1 MKPDSFFWCYIRIRP
16 EATLTNGLK
25 NRLRCATSNNNSSGR
40 ILSSYRQLP
49 CKGSPF
55 EEFIGLN
62 PINETSQATK
72 IAGRIGGKCQHER
85 VNIKIV
91 SARSK
96 HPNPPT
102 HTKKKIWTYH
112 PGWQGIFRQTLQST
126 NQLDLKALPLDFRD
140 NEAKKCRRAGKNK
153 RAAEIGHRIVTIND
167 DNGV

>member
-62 PINETSQATK
+62 PINETSQGTK

-102 HTKKKIWTYH
+102 PPKKKYGRIIPGGKGYLDRLCKAPISWT
-112 PGWQGIFRQTLQST
+112 
-126 NQLDLKALPLDFRD
+126 
-140 NEAKKCRRAGKNK
+140 
-153 RAAEIGHRIVTIND
+153 
-167 DNGV
+167 